1 MKTTQNQ
8 RNNTSKPIHI
18 IQNIKSNQTEKATTA
33 TQNRVITRLQ
43 LGSHSK
49 NPGKK
54 RSYELMPINKT
65 MSSPQPKDDKSF
77 F

>member
-33 TQNRVITRLQ
+33 TQNRVITRFQ
-43 LGSHSK
+43 LSQYH
-49 NPGKK
+49 
-54 RSYELMPINKT
+54 EQFIN
-65 MSSPQPKDDKSF
+65 
-77 F
+77 